1 MKRFGNI
8 LSAIS
13 IAALLLCSCS
23 IDERLDIPDFSG
35 NNGVELSFTGDPMS
49 RYKVRTKASD
59 PKEEDEKRI
68 NQLYIFFFTQEG
80 EYLDGTYLEGY
91 PNASARERGGFYA
104 PGEGVMTLKIANDPP
119 DSYFTNPSDAK
130 DAIVYALANVDPDVL
145 GLNDLDANGR
155 PKSIPDMDALENMFY
170 TPYSTLTNSS
180 SEQEKQILW
189 SIPAGGMPMAGKKTV
204 DLTQVGSGSE
214 NAEARTIELKALMSR
229 IDVNIRLETEDYE
242 AGLPRLTMI
251 EWTTL
256 NMPAGVKIGELDQDP
271 NSPGDDYTELAEG
284 QKISSITREQYRQI
298 SNNNGEISLTFYMF
312 ENSQPPVDYT
322 YPDDV
327 KEEEKQRYK
336 PELANED
343 AAAIR
348 LHCNYATYNDQDGN
362 ATYDVNYTLYLGAN
376 HTDDFTVRRNH
387 QYKNDIV
394 IKGLIHH
401 SDVSTEDAYSFDARV
416 NIDHDNNKY
425 HIAILRE
432 RNHDA
437 HFCVTPMDVYLF
449 ADESLNPRLTVTID
463 EDSRRWLGMELITA
477 ADMEAG
483 TVSVSGFIPY
493 TGSDNAGTHLATGT
507 PWTAGNG
514 KRAFFTTS
522 LFPKDGY
529 GNVNMDQS
537 PLKNA
542 LEVGTN
548 RDRIYFYL
556 DENIDTNDD
565 GSLKL
570 ENRTA
575 TVTLTYSDDETPAE
589 SRTLLLEQ
597 VHLLPIRTYQNN
609 AINGSYNEDEY
620 IRTIYMEQIEE
631 YLNHYD
637 PLDLSTTPQMY
648 DGLAWA
654 DENSGLN
661 DFSIPTLYANT
672 TLLNPYD
679 APFIVIHDGFE
690 YTAFAIY
697 LLREEGGNDPES
709 MTLNGVPTTA
719 FQYCWNKNIRNND
732 NKIGDGISHY
742 RGILDWFGHYH
753 TNETKGKWFLP
764 GIRQMEQSLL
774 AYYSKF
780 AEFQGNFYWSSSAAE
795 AWGETEGQNPQY
807 ARATKID
814 EDGEYIE
821 SGGNRTGNWWGDNE
835 PWLYPD
841 YGGYAPRTEDRIRIR
856 AFRIDLEPYDY

>member
-68 NQLYIFFFTQEG
+68 NQLYIFFFTKEG
-80 EYLDGTYLEGY
+80 KYLDGTYLEGY
-91 PNASARERGGFYA
+91 PNASARESGGFYA

-119 DSYFTNPSDAK
+119 DSYFINSSDAK

-145 GLNDLDANGR
+145 GLNELDDYGR
-155 PKSIPDMDALENMFY
+155 PKSIPDMATLENMFY
-170 TPYSTLTNSS
+170 APYSSLTNSS

-256 NMPAGVKIGELDQDP
+256 NMPAGAKIGELDQDP
-271 NSPGDDYTELAEG
+271 DSPGDDYTELAEG

-322 YPDDV
+322 YPYDV

-477 ADMEAG
+477 KDMEDG

-493 TGSDNAGTHLATGT
+493 TESDNAGTHLATGK
-507 PWTAGNG
+507 PYTAGNG

-542 LEVGTN
+542 LEVETN

-575 TVTLTYSDDETPAE
+575 TVTLTYSDDQTPEE
-589 SRTLLLEQ
+589 SRTLVIEQ
-597 VHLLPIRTYQNN
+597 LHLLPVMTYEENVN
-609 AINGSYNEDEY
+609 ENGVYDSTPIGY
-620 IRTIYMEQIEE
+620 IYMEQIEE

-637 PLDLSTTPQMY
+637 PLDLSNTPQMY

-654 DENSGLN
+654 DDGTSLADMEILRLAEGNGPW
-661 DFSIPTLYANT
+661 DDWYEQ
-672 TLLNPYD
+672 PYL
-679 APFIVIHDGFE
+679 VIHDGFV
-690 YTAFAIY
+690 YTAYIIQLADQ
-697 LLREEGGNDPES
+697 GK
-709 MTLNGVPTTA
+709 MTLNETPSSA
-719 FQYCWNKNIRNND
+719 FEYCWNKNVRNANNNMINEENTIKFQDRRWPQDDYYYVAEND
-732 NKIGDGISHY
+732 V
-742 RGILDWFGHYH
+742 
-753 TNETKGKWFLP
+753 KGKWFLP

-774 AYYSKF
+774 AYYSTF
-780 AEFQGNFYWSSSAAE
+780 PEFQGKFYWSSSAAE
-795 AWGETEGQNPQY
+795 AWGETDGQNPQY

-814 EDGEYIE
+814 ENGKYIQ

>member
-68 NQLYIFFFTQEG
+68 NQLYIFFFTQKG
-80 EYLDGTYLEGY
+80 EYLEGTYLEGY
-91 PNASARERGGFYA
+91 PNASAWKSGGFYA

-155 PKSIPDMDALENMFY
+155 PKSIPDMATLENMFY
-170 TPYSTLTNSS
+170 APYSSLTNSS

-362 ATYDVNYTLYLGAN
+362 ATYDVNYTLYLGAD

-477 ADMEAG
+477 KDMEDG

-493 TGSDNAGTHLATGT
+493 TGSDNAGTHLATGK

-575 TVTLTYSDDETPAE
+575 TVTLTYSDNETPAE

-597 VHLLPIRTYQNN
+597 VHLIPVDVYNRNDNN
-609 AINGSYNEDEY
+609 EWTDVNK
-620 IRTIYMEQIEE
+620 TIYMEQFEE
-631 YLNHYD
+631 YLQHYD
-637 PLDLSTTPQMY
+637 PLDLSNSEQMY
-648 DGLAWA
+648 AGLKWIEDREHYAGNKISALYTDWSCIF
-654 DENSGLN
+654 DVCEPHQVYYEGLQYTDYMIQLTDHQTMLLN
-661 DFSIPTLYANT
+661 DVPSSAFEYCYNKNQRPEGGIIPTSLKERA
-672 TLLNPYD
+672 
-679 APFIVIHDGFE
+679 VIGGWYEDGE
-690 YTAFAIY
+690 YS
-697 LLREEGGNDPES
+697 L
-709 MTLNGVPTTA
+709 
-719 FQYCWNKNIRNND
+719 
-732 NKIGDGISHY
+732 
-742 RGILDWFGHYH
+742 
-753 TNETKGKWFLP
+753 KWFLP
-764 GIRQMEQSLL
+764 GIRQMEDALKQK
-774 AYYSKF
+774 YTQYR
-780 AEFQGNFYWSSSAAE
+780 EFQEELYWSSAAG
-795 AWGETEGQNPQY
+795 AIDNILGHAQQDATH
-807 ARATKID
+807 ARATGVD
-814 EDGEYIE
+814 ADGEYIHSNGSE
-821 SGGNRTGNWWGDNE
+821 ENPLGYKLRTD
-835 PWLYPD
+835 
-841 YGGYAPRTEDRIRIR
+841 ICRIR
-856 AFRIDLEPYDY
+856 AFRIDFEPYDY

>member
-23 IDERLDIPDFSG
+23 IDERLDIPDFSE

-68 NQLYIFFFTQEG
+68 NQLYIFFFTKEG
-80 EYLDGTYLEGY
+80 KYLDGTYLEGY
-91 PNASARERGGFYA
+91 PNASARESGGFYA

-119 DSYFTNPSDAK
+119 DSYFINSSDAK

-145 GLNDLDANGR
+145 GLNELDDYGR
-155 PKSIPDMDALENMFY
+155 PKSIPDMATLENMFY
-170 TPYSTLTNSS
+170 APYSSLTNSS

-229 IDVNIRLETEDYE
+229 IDVNIRLETDDYE

-256 NMPAGVKIGELDQDP
+256 NMPAGVKIGELDQDQDQDP

-376 HTDDFTVRRNH
+376 HTDNFTVRRNH

-463 EDSRRWLGMELITA
+463 EYSRRWLGMELITA

-483 TVSVSGFIPY
+483 TVSNSGFDAY
-493 TGSDNAGTHLATGT
+493 DGNSGAHLATGK

-522 LFPKDGY
+522 LFPKVEG
-529 GNVNMDQS
+529 VQS
-537 PLKNA
+537 PLKNS
-542 LEVGTN
+542 LTVETN

-575 TVTLTYSDDETPAE
+575 TVTLTYIDDETPAE

-597 VHLLPIRTYQNN
+597 VHLIPVDVYNRNDNN
-609 AINGSYNEDEY
+609 EWTDVNQ
-620 IRTIYMEQIEE
+620 TIYMEQFEE
-631 YLNHYD
+631 YLQHYD
-637 PLDLSTTPQMY
+637 PLDLSNTAQIY
-648 DGLAWA
+648 EGLAWMDGSESYA
-654 DENSGLN
+654 RQR
-661 DFSIPTLYANT
+661 IPTLYGGWTMVSSAVAEPERVYYEGLQYTDFIILLTGHNNT
-672 TLLNPYD
+672 
-679 APFIVIHDGFE
+679 
-690 YTAFAIY
+690 
-697 LLREEGGNDPES
+697 
-709 MTLNGVPTTA
+709 MTLNGVPSSA
-719 FQYCWNKNIRNND
+719 FEYCYNKNQRKND
-732 NKIGDGISHY
+732 GMIATPIKNGNGYITRSWYEDEDENYS
-742 RGILDWFGHYH
+742 L
-753 TNETKGKWFLP
+753 KWFLP
-764 GIRQMEQSLL
+764 GIRQMEDALMQQ
-774 AYYSKF
+774 YSRYR
-780 AEFQGNFYWSSSAAE
+780 EFQEFLYWSASAGAKNSL
-795 AWGETEGQNPQY
+795 GSLTQDDTH
-807 ARATKID
+807 ARATGVD
-814 EDGEYIE
+814 SNGDYIE
-821 SGGNRTGNWWGDNE
+821 SNGSMDNAR
-835 PWLYPD
+835 
-841 YGGYAPRTEDRIRIR
+841 GYLLRTEICRIR